1 MGILRGRTEGSAATE
16 RAAVLHPAV
25 TRLAE
30 GTALLRRIVADR
42 PTLVAEALLG
52 GATPEQVA
60 EAVGLELTELR
71 AAVSRWAT
79 RQRQDGQL
87 TPRAYTDLLNTV
99 FGPAG

>member
-1 MGILRGRTEGSAATE
+1 
-16 RAAVLHPAV
+16 VHPAV
-25 TRLAE
+25 TRLAQ
-30 GTALLRRIVADR
+30 GTATLRRIVADR

-60 EAVGLELTELR
+60 EAVGLELVELR

-87 TPRAYTDLLNTV
+87 TPQAYTDLLDIL
-99 FGPAG
+99 FGPAVETAPR